1 MQPAADGQTLH
12 VVAGIDFTTAF
23 AQAGA
28 AGATLDPE
36 SLVVHEV
43 DATGTILDPVVAFQF
58 DPGPGYDAT
67 TNAVGEL
74 VVEVAAPT
82 SAAEDRR
89 YLAYFDT
96 PSAGAPGTAVAD
108 QVEVATAVVDEGLP
122 AMSITTRTATWW
134 YQTEAGGFSS
144 LVGPT
149 GADWISWSTA
159 SGASGQ
165 YRGIPNLVYPAGW
178 FHPGAT
184 GHTTTLEVDG
194 PLRTTF
200 ATTSPDGLWAMQWD
214 VFPTRAVGTVVEHDA
229 NYWFLYEGTPGGAVE
244 ADSDFY
250 ALSDGASSPL
260 TGSFSSDIAAPEWVQ
275 FGDPVVDRSLFLIHH
290 DDDAATDSYY
300 TLADEMTVFGFG
312 RSGLS
317 RHMGGNDRRF
327 TVGILDTA
335 DQQAAAA
342 SIGALTAAPTV
353 LVGPGQSSTSTD
365 DTPPV
370 ITTGPTAVATDDQL
384 EVSWATDEYATSELS
399 VGLSAALELGTSTTP
414 GLHQSH
420 AVTATGL
427 ACETTYHWAVTSTDG
442 SGNAVSSP
450 TQQTTTEA
458 CPAGPSRV
466 GGELVLY
473 EFGVVGAGGGAG
485 VVPDSAGVG
494 VPLDLV
500 VGEGVGV
507 WGAGGLVLSGSSSG
521 VVASDGGAVKVVDAV
536 GVSGAVSVE
545 VWVDPA
551 DVTQGGPA
559 RIVEVGSG
567 PLARNVMLGQ
577 GAWGKLPDAVFA
589 GRVRTSSSVAGTP
602 TLFSAVGSA
611 SVGLSHVVLT
621 RDGSGA
627 VSLWVDGV
635 LEGSG
640 NIGGVLSN
648 WDGGFPL
655 VVGNTAD
662 GSRPWAGTV
671 CLVAVHDV
679 ALSAEDVAANHQAGC
694 PTAEA
699 TNADPVIDPV
709 GDQVSAPG
717 ATVSLA
723 VTASDPDGDDL
734 AYAAGGL
741 PPGLGIDAV
750 TGQIQGTIQEDAVVG
765 TSYPVTVTV
774 DDQQGGVAQVS
785 FDWTIDDAPAGPSR
799 VGGELVLY
807 EFGVVGAGGGAG
819 VVPDSAG
826 VGVPLDLV
834 VGEGVGVWGAG
845 GLVLSGSS
853 VGVVASDGGAVKV
866 VDAVGVSGAVSVEAW
881 VDPADV
887 TQDGPARIV
896 EVGSGPLARN
906 VMLGQG
912 AWGKLPDAVFAG
924 RVRTSSSV
932 AGTPTLFSA
941 VGSASVGLSH
951 VVLTRDGSGVVSLW
965 VDGVL
970 EGSGSLGGVL
980 SNWDGGFPL
989 VVGNTADGSRP
1000 WAGTVCLVAVHDVAL
1015 SAEDVA
1021 ANHQAGCPTTP
1032 PGPNDPPTTAD
1043 DAYAVAEDDQ
1053 LVVTAP
1059 GVLANDADPD
1069 LDPLTA
1075 QLATDAGEGTLTLQ
1089 DDGSFTYDPDPNFFG
1104 TDTFTYRATDGIA
1117 QSAAATVTIT
1127 VDPVDDDP
1135 VAVVDSYGTAP
1146 DTSLSIAAPGV
1157 LGNDHDPDGE
1167 PIVAELLVDA
1177 SDGTL
1182 ALASDGSFDYAPD
1195 PGFLGTDTF
1204 TYRATDGTT
1213 SSAPTTV
1220 TIAVATSSEP
1230 PRFVTGTL
1238 GFTRQVIATD
1248 VDETHIAVAADFDA
1262 DGALDVVAT
1271 DFVDDQVLLLRADG
1285 TGGYIRTVLDPA
1297 LDGAY
1302 PANVGDVDGD
1312 GDSDALA
1319 AGYEADTYVWYDND
1333 GSGAFTRRVI
1343 DDSADGAHSIVVHDL
1358 DGDGDSDLLAANQ
1371 DADTITWYDN
1381 DGAQQYTLRTIDPAA
1396 NGAKRAEVG
1405 DIDGDGDPDVVAAS
1419 FFDDTIAWHEND
1431 GTGGFTKRVID
1442 TDANGAYFAIAGDV
1456 DGDGLLDVLSA
1467 SQKDNTIA
1475 WYRNDGT
1482 GGWTKQ
1488 VIDGSA
1494 LGARTVEVAD
1504 VDGDGDLDALSAAAD
1519 GDSLAW
1525 YENDGTGLFSAAPID
1540 LTVDGA
1546 YGLVAVDID
1555 GDGDIDA
1562 LSAGR
1567 DDNTISVHL
1576 QRRTHGA
1583 TVAASGTLSIGP
1595 AVLAAADPDTP
1606 PSGLVFTLA
1615 EPPTAGEFRRD
1626 GVVLGAGESFTQAD
1640 VDGDLIAYVRG
1651 GAGSSDGFELLLSDL
1666 GANPPLATTFDVA
1679 VDDGTDVAVHLTLD
1693 EGAGTVA
1700 ADASGSGNDG
1710 TLVGGAVF
1718 DPRTTDGS
1726 PSSVDLNG
1734 SSSRI
1739 DLPAVDLTGGSGL
1752 TLALRFRADDFGVSD
1767 ARLVSQA
1774 AGTAA
1779 NDHLVMLSTVK
1790 AGSEHVLRGRVR
1802 IGGITQTV
1810 VANGGP
1816 IQPGTWHHAALTH
1829 DGSTVR
1835 LFLDGVE
1842 VGGTLHPGEVDTDP
1856 TIPFAV
1862 GGQPMGPGRHFD
1874 GLVDDVR
1881 MLRRALGPTEM
1892 LVLAS

>member
-1 MQPAADGQTLH
+1 MDDRRRCPRRAAPAASVTRAVVAAAVALVVALVIPVDANRASAQGSDPWGSGPHAYRLALTVQPAADGQTLH

-89 YLAYFDT
+89 YLVYFDT

-122 AMSITTRTATWW
+122 AMSITTPTGTWW

-144 LVGPT
+144 LVDPT

-214 VFPTRAVGTVVEHDA
+214 VFPTRAVGTVIEHDA

-244 ADSDFY
+244 TDSDFY

-327 TVGILDTA
+327 TVGLLDTA

-450 TQQTTTEA
+450 TQQTMTEA
-458 CPAGPSRV
+458 C
-466 GGELVLY
+466 
-473 EFGVVGAGGGAG
+473 
-485 VVPDSAGVG
+485 
-494 VPLDLV
+494 
-500 VGEGVGV
+500 
-507 WGAGGLVLSGSSSG
+507 
-521 VVASDGGAVKVVDAV
+521 
-536 GVSGAVSVE
+536 
-545 VWVDPA
+545 
-551 DVTQGGPA
+551 
-559 RIVEVGSG
+559 
-567 PLARNVMLGQ
+567 
-577 GAWGKLPDAVFA
+577 
-589 GRVRTSSSVAGTP
+589 
-602 TLFSAVGSA
+602 
-611 SVGLSHVVLT
+611 
-621 RDGSGA
+621 
-627 VSLWVDGV
+627 
-635 LEGSG
+635 
-640 NIGGVLSN
+640 
-648 WDGGFPL
+648 
-655 VVGNTAD
+655 
-662 GSRPWAGTV
+662 
-671 CLVAVHDV
+671 
-679 ALSAEDVAANHQAGC
+679 
-694 PTAEA
+694 
-699 TNADPVIDPV
+699 
-709 GDQVSAPG
+709 
-717 ATVSLA
+717 
-723 VTASDPDGDDL
+723 
-734 AYAAGGL
+734 
-741 PPGLGIDAV
+741 
-750 TGQIQGTIQEDAVVG
+750 
-765 TSYPVTVTV
+765 
-774 DDQQGGVAQVS
+774 
-785 FDWTIDDAPAGPSR
+785 PAGPSR

-970 EGSGSLGGVL
+970 EGSSDIGGVL

-1021 ANHQAGCPTTP
+1021 ANHHAGCPTTP

-1075 QLATDAGEGTLTLQ
+1075 QLDTDAGQGTLTLQ

-1157 LGNDHDPDGE
+1157 LGNDHDPDGD
-1167 PIVAELLVDA
+1167 PIVAELLTDA

-1182 ALASDGSFDYAPD
+1182 ALVSDGSFDYAPD

-1312 GDSDALA
+1312 GDIDALA

-1343 DDSADGAHSIVVHDL
+1343 DAGADGAHSIVVHDL
-1358 DGDGDSDLLAANQ
+1358 DGDGDNDLLAANQ

-1381 DGAQQYTLRTIDPAA
+1381 DGAQQYTLRTIDTAA

-1567 DDNTISVHL
+1567 DDNTISVHQ

-1595 AVLAAADPDTP
+1595 TVLTAADPDTP

-1615 EPPTAGEFRRD
+1615 EPPTAGELRRD

-1640 VDGDLIAYVRG
+1640 VDGDLIAYVHG

-1666 GANPPLATTFDVA
+1666 GANPPLATTFDV
-1679 VDDGTDVAVHLTLD
+1679 VIDDGTGVAVHLMLD

-1718 DPRTTDGS
+1718 DPRTADAS

-1739 DLPAVDLTGGSGL
+1739 DLPSVDLTGGSGL

-1774 AGTAA
+1774 SGTAA

-1829 DGSTVR
+1829 DGSTIR

-1892 LVLAS
+1892 LALAS